1 CRLSSTWNIT
11 RGDCSVFLGLFP
23 LPRPSD
29 LEKRTSGVHTALA
42 SRGVLSKTPS
52 FLRVFW
58 LFRADS
64 GRVSRFGVQPRLG
77 CPSDLT
83 SRQEGFA
90 MHFSDEAP
98 DSKTGLITGDFE
110 SEWVSATKGGARG
123 KQTPWGSRKACF
135 FFGNGGVFRNQTNC
149 EQTVS
154 RKGQR
159 RKSVTGSRRYR

>member
-1 CRLSSTWNIT
+1 MLCLSGSFSTT
-11 RGDCSVFLGLFP
+11 
-23 LPRPSD
+23 
-29 LEKRTSGVHTALA
+29 TSQRSRKKNRGVHTALA
-42 SRGVLSKTPS
+42 SRDVLCKTPS

-64 GRVSRFGVQPRLG
+64 GQVSRFGVQPRLG

-90 MHFSDEAP
+90 MHFCDEAP
-98 DSKTGLITGDFE
+98 DSKTGLIMGDFE
-110 SEWVSATKGGARG
+110 SERVSGHEGRNAGKTDPLGGREKHA
-123 KQTPWGSRKACF
+123 S

-149 EQTVS
+149 EPTVS

-159 RKSVTGSRRYR
+159 RKA